1 MATIFLKRTATALV
15 LLLACVACTGVFFH
29 PLPTLV
35 RTPADIGLQYRDID
49 IQGEAGR
56 LHGWYLPARGKAFG
70 TVLYAHGN
78 AENLSTHIGGVYWL
92 PAAGFNVI
100 IFDYRGYGRSE
111 GEPSARG
118 LVDDTR
124 AFIQYAQTLPEAQ
137 AGGLVVYGHSLGGS
151 VLISAVAGMEDTGG
165 IRGMI
170 IESAFSNY
178 RRIAREKLSQFW
190 LTSLLQW
197 TAYLLVTGE
206 PDPLKDIARIEGIPM
221 LIIHSRNDEVIPF
234 SHGPAL
240 FAAANEPKQH
250 WWLEDRHHNQGMNDD
265 QRRQFAGYLRAM
277 FQTGSLE
284 SVE

>member
-1 MATIFLKRTATALV
+1 VATIFLKRVAMALI

-29 PLPTLV
+29 PLRTLV

-56 LHGWYLPARGKAFG
+56 LHGWYLPAPGAAYG

-78 AENLSTHIGGVYWL
+78 AENISTHIGGIYWL
-92 PAAGFNVI
+92 PAAGFNVV

-124 AFIQYAQTLPEAQ
+124 TFIQYAQTLPEVRDD
-137 AGGLVVYGHSLGGS
+137 GLVVYGKSLGGS
-151 VLISAVAGMEDTGG
+151 ALISAVAGMEDTSG
-165 IRGMI
+165 ISGMV

-197 TAYLLVTGE
+197 TAYLLVTDE
-206 PDPLKDIARIEGIPM
+206 PDPLEDIARIEDIPL
-221 LIIHSRNDEVIPF
+221 LIIHSRNDEVVPF
-234 SHGPAL
+234 SHGQAL
-240 FAAANEPKQH
+240 FAAANEPKRH
-250 WWLEDRHHNQGMNDD
+250 WWLEDLYHNQGMNDD
-265 QRRQFAGYLRAM
+265 QRRQFVEYLRAM
-277 FQTGSLE
+277 FQTGTRKRD
-284 SVE
+284 

>member
-1 MATIFLKRTATALV
+1 MATILLKRTATALV

-29 PLPTLV
+29 PLRALV
-35 RTPADIGLQYRDID
+35 RTPADIGLQYRDIE

-56 LHGWYLPARGKAFG
+56 LHGWYLPARKKAYG

-111 GEPSARG
+111 GEPSAQG
-118 LVDDTR
+118 IVDDTR
-124 AFIQYAQTLPEAQ
+124 AFIQYAQTLPETR
-137 AGGLVVYGHSLGGS
+137 AGGLVVYGQSLGGS
-151 VLISAVAGMEDTGG
+151 VLISAVAGMEDTSG
-165 IRGMI
+165 IRGMV

-178 RRIAREKLSQFW
+178 RRIARQKLSQFW

-197 TAYLLVTGE
+197 TAYLLVTGK
-206 PDPLKDIARIEGIPM
+206 PNPLEDIACIEGIPL

-240 FAAANEPKQH
+240 FTAANEPKQH
-250 WWLEDRHHNQGMNDD
+250 WWQEDRYHNQGMNDD
-265 QRRQFAGYLRAM
+265 QRRQFVEYLRAM
-277 FQTGSLE
+277 FQERSLGS
-284 SVE
+284 VD